1 MATVKWRIADTTSMQ
16 FIVYIFNWLP
26 ITYTLTSHP
35 GINDD
40 TVLSW
45 LDFHSTELSTTLGLF

>member
-26 ITYTLTSHP
+26 ITYTLTSYP
-35 GINDD
+35 SIND
-40 TVLSW
+40 L
-45 LDFHSTELSTTLGLF
+45 FH